1 MPQPP
6 KPGEEGVSS
15 WKAIIRWAIMWRGL
29 EKITDV
35 AAPLAN
41 GSQPAGAKHKR
52 LGNKRIEHVDPLCF
66 LDTVHQLNRKLRT
79 QEAWT
84 TLSGNACFLVLHLS
98 RIKVQRELRTQEAW
112 STLGGNLRFLVLHLS
127 RIKVRREYGMA
138 LLYKKA
144 SGRFIPQFLLP
155 TIWKSCIADW
165 DGRDDEGVRCLLCV
179 MNGKK
184 NRHPYVYRNTLIKH
198 ICRDHFSIGQKEL
211 QQLRSTKAQE
221 EQLRKLRSTK
231 APGITEEQLRQ
242 HRSTSAPSAPQLCQ
256 FQNLCKRAAQSIRLS
271 LQFQNRRKRCPA
283 TEVNF
288 QRRVCRH
295 CAFRGCAKCAEDFDA
310 SPAYARFLVTGTLR
324 NRVILQRTPSPAE
337 A

>member
-15 WKAIIRWAIMWRGL
+15 WKAIIRWAIMWQGL
-29 EKITDV
+29 LQITDV

-52 LGNKRIEHVDPLCF
+52 LGNKSIGFVDPLRC
-66 LDTVHQLNRKLRT
+66 LDTLHQLERKLRT

-84 TLSGNACFLVLHLS
+84 TLSGKVCFLVLHLS
-98 RIKVQRELRTQEAW
+98 RIKVKRELRTQEAW
-112 STLGGNLRFLVLHLS
+112 TTLSGKVGFLVLHLS

-165 DGRDDEGVRCLLCV
+165 DGRDDAGVRCLLCV
-179 MNGKK
+179 IDGRR
-184 NRHPYVYRNTLIKH
+184 RHKYFYSQTLITH
-198 ICRDHFSIGQKEL
+198 ICRDHLLITDTKHHRGP
-211 QQLRSTKAQE
+211 RSTAAE
-221 EQLRKLRSTK
+221 SLRLSV
-231 APGITEEQLRQ
+231 
-242 HRSTSAPSAPQLCQ
+242 Q
-256 FQNLCKRAAQSIRLS
+256 FQNSWKSAAES
-271 LQFQNRRKRCPA
+271 LRPCRQYQNRGKRCPA

-295 CAFRGCAKCAEDFDA
+295 CAFRGCAKCDEGFDG
-310 SPAYARFLVTGTLR
+310 SQPNMR
-324 NRVILQRTPSPAE
+324 
-337 A
+337 

>member
-15 WKAIIRWAIMWRGL
+15 WKAIIRWAIMWQGL
-29 EKITDV
+29 LRITDV

-41 GSQPAGAKHKR
+41 GSQPTAARHKR
-52 LGNKRIEHVDPLCF
+52 LGNKSIGFVDPLRC
-66 LDTVHQLNRKLRT
+66 LDTLHQLERKLRT

-84 TLSGNACFLVLHLS
+84 TLSGKVCFLVLHLS
-98 RIKVQRELRTQEAW
+98 RIKVKRELRTQEAW
-112 STLGGNLRFLVLHLS
+112 TTLSGKVGFLVLHLS

-165 DGRDDEGVRCLLCV
+165 DGRDDAGVRCLLCV
-179 MNGKK
+179 IDGKK
-184 NRHPYVYRNTLIKH
+184 CRQKYVYRRTLIRH
-198 ICRDHFSIGQKEL
+198 ICRVHFFIS
-211 QQLRSTKAQE
+211 
-221 EQLRKLRSTK
+221 
-231 APGITEEQLRQ
+231 EEQLRQ
-242 HRSTSAPSAPQLCQ
+242 LRSTSAPSARQEEYCRFLIKGVQLCE
-256 FQNLCKRAAQSIRLS
+256 
-271 LQFQNRRKRCPA
+271 FQNRWNAAGSSRLFWKVHHRAKRCPA

-295 CAFRGCAKCAEDFDA
+295 CAFRGCAKCDEGFDG
-310 SPAYARFLVTGTLR
+310 SQPNMR
-324 NRVILQRTPSPAE
+324 
-337 A
+337 

>member
-29 EKITDV
+29 SKITDV

-52 LGNKRIEHVDPLCF
+52 LGNKRIVHVDPLCF

-144 SGRFIPQFLLP
+144 SGRFIPHFLLP

-184 NRHPYVYRNTLIKH
+184 NRQPYVYRNTLIKH
-198 ICRDHFSIGQKEL
+198 ICRDHFFISQKQL

-221 EQLRKLRSTK
+221 EQLRQHEAAQREHRRGTSALRSTK

-242 HRSTSAPSAPQLCQ
+242 HAS
-256 FQNLCKRAAQSIRLS
+256 AQSARFS
-271 LQFQNRRKRCPA
+271 SSSERQNRRKKCSA
-283 TEVNF
+283 TDVNF
-288 QRRVCRH
+288 QRKVCRH
-295 CAFRGCAKCAEDFDA
+295 CAFRGCAKCGEDFDA

>member
-6 KPGEEGVSS
+6 KPGEKGVSS

-52 LGNKRIEHVDPLCF
+52 LGNKRIVHVDPLCF

-79 QEAWT
+79 QEAWA
-84 TLSGNACFLVLHLS
+84 TLSGNARFLVLHLS

-198 ICRDHFSIGQKEL
+198 ICRDHFFIGQKQL

-221 EQLRKLRSTK
+221 EQLRQLRSTK

-242 HRSTSAPSAPQLCQ
+242 HGSTSAQSAR
-256 FQNLCKRAAQSIRLS
+256 FSSYIFKR
-271 LQFQNRRKRCPA
+271 QNRRKKCPA
-283 TEVNF
+283 TDVNF
-288 QRRVCRH
+288 QRKVCRH
-295 CAFRGCAKCAEDFDA
+295 CAFRGCAKCGEDFDA

>member
-1 MPQPP
+1 
-6 KPGEEGVSS
+6 
-15 WKAIIRWAIMWRGL
+15 MWQGL
-29 EKITDV
+29 LDITDV
-35 AAPLAN
+35 AAPIAN
-41 GSQPAGAKHKR
+41 GSQPAGARHKR
-52 LGNKRIEHVDPLCF
+52 LGNKRIGFEDPLRF
-66 LDTVHQLNRKLRT
+66 LPTLQGMDRKLRT

-84 TLSGNACFLVLHLS
+84 TLSGKARFLVLHLS

-112 STLGGNLRFLVLHLS
+112 STLSGKVRFLVLHLS

-165 DGRDDEGVRCLLCV
+165 DGRDDAGVRCLLCV
-179 MNGKK
+179 INGKK

-242 HRSTSAPSAPQLCQ
+242 HAS
-256 FQNLCKRAAQSIRLS
+256 AQSARFSSYIFKR
-271 LQFQNRRKRCPA
+271 QNRRKKCPA
-283 TEVNF
+283 TDVNF
-288 QRRVCRH
+288 QRKVCRH
-295 CAFRGCAKCAEDFDA
+295 CAFRGCAKCGEDFDA
-310 SPAYARFLVTGTLR
+310 SPAYARFFVKRYGQREEDCVPPGTLR
-324 NRVILQRTPSPAE
+324 NRIILQRTPSPAE
-337 A
+337 V

>member
-1 MPQPP
+1 MPVPMRRPQTRAEHCIELKDRFLRQRMPQPP

-15 WKAIIRWAIMWRGL
+15 WKAIIRWAIMWQGL
-29 EKITDV
+29 LQITDV

-41 GSQPAGAKHKR
+41 GSQPTGARHKR
-52 LGNKRIEHVDPLCF
+52 LGNKRLGWADPLRC
-66 LDTVHQLNRKLRT
+66 LDTLHQLERKLRT

-84 TLSGNACFLVLHLS
+84 TLSGKVCFLVLHLS
-98 RIKVQRELRTQEAW
+98 RIKVKRELRTQEAW
-112 STLGGNLRFLVLHLS
+112 TTLSGKVGFLVLHLS

-165 DGRDDEGVRCLLCV
+165 NGRDDAGVRCLLCV
-179 MNGKK
+179 IDGKK
-184 NRHPYVYRNTLIKH
+184 NRQKYVYRKTLIKH
-198 ICRDHFSIGQKEL
+198 ICRVHFFFNK
-211 QQLRSTKAQE
+211 
-221 EQLRKLRSTK
+221 EQLRQLWSTK

-242 HRSTSAPSAPQLCQ
+242 HSSTSAPSARHLCQ
-256 FQNLCKRAAQSIRLS
+256 FQNLCKRAAQSIQLS

-295 CAFRGCAKCAEDFDA
+295 CAFRGCAKCAEGFDG
-310 SPAYARFLVTGTLR
+310 SPANARFFFC
-324 NRVILQRTPSPAE
+324 
-337 A
+337 

>member
-1 MPQPP
+1 
-6 KPGEEGVSS
+6 
-15 WKAIIRWAIMWRGL
+15 
-29 EKITDV
+29 
-35 AAPLAN
+35 
-41 GSQPAGAKHKR
+41 
-52 LGNKRIEHVDPLCF
+52 
-66 LDTVHQLNRKLRT
+66 LNRKLRT
-79 QEAWT
+79 QEAWA
-84 TLSGNACFLVLHLS
+84 TLSGNARFLVLHLS

-112 STLGGNLRFLVLHLS
+112 STLSGKVRFLVLHLS

-198 ICRDHFSIGQKEL
+198 ICRDHFFIGQKQL

-221 EQLRKLRSTK
+221 EQLRQLRSTK

-242 HRSTSAPSAPQLCQ
+242 HGSTSAQSAR
-256 FQNLCKRAAQSIRLS
+256 FSSYIFKR
-271 LQFQNRRKRCPA
+271 QNRRKKCPA
-283 TEVNF
+283 TDVNF
-288 QRRVCRH
+288 QRKVCRH
-295 CAFRGCAKCAEDFDA
+295 CAFRGCAKCGEDFDA